1 MRTTAGLRF
10 VGVGRPSLAKARRIR
25 NGLLVGILV
34 ALVACGPA
42 PVTRHSPATAAATPT
57 PVSWVRADYHGDLL
71 VVALTYPA
79 DWRSQLEPQ
88 SVHYGAIFGFLANFT
103 LPQFCQRTPE
113 SLACSWSG
121 ISTFP
126 SGGMLVTFGAEVSS
140 RPGGVWVGGSPLDRG
155 TRESI
160 DGKRAAELSGQAPE
174 WTPGYCPA
182 GADHWLTY
190 AVDASQRAIF
200 DIQFCWRG
208 ADPTLASDARSVG
221 THLTLSPDPS
231 NSGPFPS

>member
-1 MRTTAGLRF
+1 M
-10 VGVGRPSLAKARRIR
+10 
-25 NGLLVGILV
+25 
-34 ALVACGPA
+34 
-42 PVTRHSPATAAATPT
+42 PT
-57 PVSWVRADYHGDLL
+57 PVSWVHADYHGDLL

-88 SVHYGAIFGFLANFT
+88 SVHYAAIFGFLANFP

-113 SLACSWSG
+113 SLACGWSG

-126 SGGMLVTFGAEVSS
+126 SGGMLVTFGAVVSTGPS
-140 RPGGVWVGGSPLDRG
+140 GVWVGGSPLDRG
-155 TRESI
+155 TREVI
-160 DGKRAAELSGQAPE
+160 DGKRAAEQSGQAPE
-174 WTPGYCPA
+174 STPGYCPA
-182 GADHWLTY
+182 GADHWLAY

-208 ADPTLASDARSVG
+208 ADPALASDAQSVG
-221 THLTLSPDPS
+221 TDLTLRPDPS